1 MIAGPRVA
9 IVTPVYNGAA
19 FLADAIESVLAQT
32 YADWTYL
39 ICDNGSN
46 DDSFAIAERYAAR
59 DCRIRVVRLPHVPII
74 DNWNR
79 LFGLIEDDAVY
90 VKELHAD
97 DLLMPNCL
105 ADLVA
110 LMERHPTVGLA
121 SSYCLYDA
129 RVSNVG
135 LPHGSERL
143 PGHDVIRSSLLGEY
157 YVFGAPS
164 QVMIRYDVIR
174 AMQPAVYDCMVRHP
188 DLDLWYRILERHD
201 FGFVHQI
208 LSCERTHADTQ
219 TNTFSAHYTTLALEH
234 FCFLR
239 HYGLRYLDAAD
250 YRRGHRRLLME
261 YRRRVARR
269 MVGGGGRDY
278 WRYQE
283 QHLARYGYRLTG
295 GDLAIG
301 VAVEIGRWVTDTG
314 HATASR
320 AKLVDKVRRH
330 KQRKAPELAMRASRL
345 LATRHL
351 VLRRPFFQALS
362 LWSLAD

>member
-1 MIAGPRVA
+1 MIVGPKVA
-9 IVTPVYNGAA
+9 IVTPVYNGAR

-39 ICDNGSN
+39 VCDNGST

-59 DCRIRVVRLPHVPII
+59 DHRIRVMRLPHLPII

-97 DLLMPNCL
+97 DLLMPDCV
-105 ADLVA
+105 AELVR
-110 LMERHPTVGLA
+110 LMERHPTAGLA
-121 SSYCLYDA
+121 SSYCMYDA
-129 RVSNVG
+129 TVSNLG
-135 LPHGSERL
+135 LPHGSELL
-143 PGHDVIRSSLLGEY
+143 PGHDVIRHTLLGEY

-164 QVMIRYDVIR
+164 QVMIRYDAIR
-174 AMQPAVYDCMVRHP
+174 AMQPAVYDRTVRHP

-201 FGFVHQI
+201 FGFVHRV

-250 YRRGHRRLLME
+250 YRLGHRRLLME
-261 YRRRVARR
+261 YRRRIARR
-269 MVGGGGRDY
+269 MVGGGGLDY
-278 WRYQE
+278 WRYQAR
-283 QHLARYGYRLTG
+283 HLARYGYRLTLA
-295 GDLAIG
+295 DLAVG
-301 VAVEIGRWVTDTG
+301 VGVEISRWLTDAG
-314 HATASR
+314 HAAASR
-320 AKLVDKVRRH
+320 AKFADKVRRH
-330 KQRKAPELAMRASRL
+330 KQRRAMEFALRASRV

-351 VLRRPFFQALS
+351 VLRRPFFRALS
-362 LWSLAD
+362 SHGGD